1 MVLLVVSNIG
11 SVIYRSEK
19 IKTGAGKIHAPVND
33 ELIMLPEQVYLS
45 LFNDV

>member
-1 MVLLVVSNIG
+1 MILLVVSNIG

-33 ELIMLPEQVYLS
+33 KLIILREPVYLS